1 MSTVLDLI
9 GEFGV
14 LSDQKIRCGGELNAA
29 AEERWKDLKAFFDT
43 LMSQPGLPQRT
54 PPPFAANEIRRSLTE
69 RIRVPTAEG
78 YAILRHEDGCHQAR
92 VVNLSRGGVFLG
104 GRNLLPIGAQP
115 TLYLAGIHGNFEDE
129 VLESRGEVI
138 WCTKRGIPEA
148 ALPRGM
154 GVRFVDVTAETA
166 ERLESLIAGSIE
178 TQLSGLW

>member
-14 LSDQKIRCGGELNAA
+14 LSDQKVRCGGELDAA
-29 AEERWKDLKAFFDT
+29 AERRWKDLKAFFDT
-43 LMSQPGLPQRT
+43 LMSQSTLPVRT
-54 PPPFAANEIRRSLTE
+54 PPPFAANEIRRSLSE
-69 RIRVPTAEG
+69 RMRIPTEG
-78 YAILRHEDGCHQAR
+78 YAIVRHEDGCHQAR
-92 VVNLSRGGVFLG
+92 VVNLSRGGVYLG
-104 GRNLLPIGAQP
+104 ARNLLPIGARP
-115 TLYLAGIHGNFEDE
+115 TIYLAGIDGNFEDD

-154 GVRFVDVTAETA
+154 GVRFVDVTAETS